1 MEDKKLNEK
10 ESLELI
16 TQMIQN
22 TRRNL
27 DAGSGNMFLL
37 WGYVGALVTIVILA
51 GVYWTKNPAWMQG
64 FWAIPVLGYPV
75 SMFLERKRQKRAK
88 AYSDTVLVEIWSM
101 LGCLCMGLVIATT
114 FTMHYE
120 FILPL
125 CALIISLGSII
136 TGIIVRYKTFCL
148 FSVVGLTIGLYMVI
162 AAMVNDASTYLS
174 LVCFAVVLV
183 FAMIIPGYMLNSEA
197 KKDVS
202 VGN

>member
-64 FWAIPVLGYPV
+64 FWTIPVLGYPV
-75 SMFLERKRQKRAK
+75 SMLLERKRQKRAK